1 MLPKNSLLPQ
11 QRNSVVHRVRAT
23 PVRVPARPDSLNS
36 EGVQDDDAQFAKK
49 FRTGKSWPDFPLEI
63 KWIVQIETRDGIQ
76 GVGET
81 YRAATRENVEAAVQQ
96 LLGRDVLRMNWRSMP
111 TQDTKIMDALESAVL
126 DLAGKL
132 LDVPVYQLLGGA
144 CRDRVECMGWT
155 GRRTPEDAARKA
167 REAMNRGHQIF
178 KFKCSDKDPVRIW
191 SEKIGEYCGS
201 GIRLLLDPN
210 QRWNDVE
217 TTLRLMEGV
226 DPAIMYG
233 LEDPVVRTD
242 YKAFRTL
249 REKLGIPIFIH
260 VSLPYGRDLQR
271 SEDLIP
277 ALRERAA
284 DGFNFNGPMIE
295 FVRLAECAALDGLAC
310 WHGSEVDLG
319 ILEVSALHA
328 SAAAPSCTMPSDIF
342 GELVR
347 DDDLIVETIRFEN
360 GSALVPQGPGLGV
373 ELDLD
378 AVEKYRAGEAILMGG

>member
-1 MLPKNSLLPQ
+1 MIAKISTFPQ
-11 QRNSVVHRVRAT
+11 GRSSVIRRVRAT

-36 EGVQDDDAQFAKK
+36 EGVQDDDVQFALK

-63 KWIVQIETRDGIQ
+63 KWIVQIETGDGTQ

-81 YRAATRENVEAAVQQ
+81 YRAATRENISAALQR
-96 LLGRDVLRMNWRSMP
+96 LLGLDVLRMNWRRMP
-111 TQDTKIMDALESAVL
+111 TEDTKIIDALESAVL
-126 DLAGKL
+126 DLSGKL
-132 LDVPVYQLLGGA
+132 LDVPVCQILGGS
-144 CRDRVECMGWT
+144 CRDQVECMGWT

-167 REAMNRGHQIF
+167 HEAMNRGHRVF
-178 KFKCSDKDPVRIW
+178 KFKCSDKDPVRNW
-191 SEKIGEYCGS
+191 SEKIHERCGS
-201 GIRLLLDPN
+201 GIQLLLDPN

-260 VSLPYGRDLQR
+260 ISLPYGRNLQR

-277 ALRERAA
+277 ALREKAS
-284 DGFNFNGPMIE
+284 DGFNFNGPMFE
-295 FVRLAECAALDGLAC
+295 FVRMAECATLDGQAC

-328 SAAAPSCTMPSDIF
+328 CAAAPGCTMPSDIF

-347 DDDLIVETIRFEN
+347 EDDLIVEPIHFEN

-378 AVEKYRAGEAILMGG
+378 AMEKFRAGESIVMEG